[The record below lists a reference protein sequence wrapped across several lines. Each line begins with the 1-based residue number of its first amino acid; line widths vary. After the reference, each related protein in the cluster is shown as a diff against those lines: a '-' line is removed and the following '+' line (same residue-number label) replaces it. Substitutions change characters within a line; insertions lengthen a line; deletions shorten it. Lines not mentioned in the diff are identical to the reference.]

1 MTISPRDV
9 HCEVCIG
16 TIRFQKPVLGSDTWT
31 VIADVPI
38 RSGERARIV
47 DVIGQTLKVEP
58 IN

>member
-1 MTISPRDV
+1 
-9 HCEVCIG
+9 
-16 TIRFQKPVLGSDTWT
+16 

-38 RSGERARIV
+38 RSGERACIV